1 MQETDLQLEQS
12 NKVVRVIPVV
22 KQKLNEDK
30 TELFELAD
38 KMKEVIF

>member
-22 KQKLNEDK
+22 KQKLNENK